1 MEKMERLRPLKI
13 GIQLP
18 ETERLVHWTEL
29 LAMARRIE
37 ELGYDSIWLGD
48 HLLYRTAGEPPR
60 GPWEAWSLLSALAAV
75 TSRVEIGPLVA
86 CTAFHNP
93 AIIAKKAA
101 TIDEISGGRLV
112 LGLGAGW
119 HEPEYRAYGF
129 PFDHRV
135 GRFEEAFTII
145 RTLLREGAIDFAGL
159 YYQARDCVLT
169 PRGPRPG
176 GPPLLIGS
184 HGDRM
189 LGITIPYVDYWNAWY
204 GDFGN
209 DPTALPPLLAKIDAA
224 CRAAGREP
232 SEVQRTVAILVG
244 MSGSTGRAAADPDER
259 AIQPMKGTPQELAER
274 LRVLAHMG
282 VGHVQ
287 VVLDPITIE
296 AIEEFAAVLTL
307 LDLG

>member
-13 GIQLP
+13 GVQLP
-18 ETERLVHWTEL
+18 EAERLVHWTEL

-37 ELGYDSIWLGD
+37 DLGYDSIWLGD
-48 HLLYRTAGEPPR
+48 HLLYRTPGEPPR

-101 TIDEISGGRLV
+101 TIDEISGGRLI

-119 HEPEYRAYGF
+119 HEPEYRAYGI

-135 GRFEEAFTII
+135 GLFEEAFTII
-145 RTLLREGAIDFAGL
+145 RTLLREGEIDFAGL
-159 YYQARDCVLT
+159 YYQARDCVLM

-176 GPPLLIGS
+176 GPPLLVGS

-189 LGITIPYVDYWNAWY
+189 LGITIPHVDYWNARY
-204 GDFGN
+204 GDFAN
-209 DPTALPPLLAKIDAA
+209 DPTALPPLLTKIDAA
-224 CRAAGREP
+224 CRAAGRKP
-232 SEVQRTVAILVG
+232 SEVQRTVAILIG
-244 MSGSTGRAAADPDER
+244 MSGSTGRAAADPDEH

-274 LRVLAHMG
+274 LRVLARMG

-287 VVLDPITIE
+287 IVLDPITIE
-296 AIEEFAAVLTL
+296 TIEEFAAVLTL